1 MHLGDGR
8 RRGILPLVGHVVVFV
23 HFVVALCE
31 QQPRQAASED
41 GVRDGPGLVVRH
53 HALAES
59 YATLAFGE
67 PHCNAK
73 LGVERGVS
81 GRRRSALAAVVEA
94 PNRHGNVIVI

>member
-1 MHLGDGR
+1 VYLGEGGR
-8 RRGILPLVGHVVVFV
+8 RDVLFLVGHVVVFV

-31 QQPRQAASED
+31 QQPRQAARED
-41 GVRDGPGLVVRH
+41 GVRDGPKLMVRH

-59 YATLAFGE
+59 HATLAFGE

-94 PNRHGNVIVI
+94 PNRHGNMI